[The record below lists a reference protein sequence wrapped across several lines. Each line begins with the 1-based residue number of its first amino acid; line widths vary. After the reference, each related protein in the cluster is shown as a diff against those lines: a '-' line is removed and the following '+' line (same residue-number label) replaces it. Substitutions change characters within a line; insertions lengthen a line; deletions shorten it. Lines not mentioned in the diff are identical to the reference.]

1 MPSKLVRWCAAI
13 SAAIAVVAPAASRA
27 DDLRLTLEDARQRA
41 LSDSPSLRTA
51 EAALAA
57 ARGRST
63 QSSLG
68 PNPELRV
75 DLESF
80 DGSGPYRGLNSSETT
95 VGVSQTLEL
104 GGKRRTRMAA
114 AKAEALAVE
123 IKLAIAKAD
132 LLQEVSNRYIDA
144 WGAQEKAR
152 LAREAVARAE
162 DLSQAAQLLVDT
174 GREPPLRALRARNAA
189 AAAQA
194 ELQAAL
200 ADDVTARSALGAL
213 WSAPSATFS
222 FDLPPPTVSP
232 SASLPKG
239 DALDVRL
246 AEAELTN
253 ATAILEREKA
263 LATPNVTIEG
273 GVRRFEETD
282 DHALV
287 ASVVMPIPIRDRN
300 QGAIAAARADVTAAE
315 VRRNQALADAIRA
328 ERDARGRLAAAELQ
342 VATMT
347 GGALPEAEQALRLA
361 RLGYAAGKFS
371 LLEVLDAESAL
382 HDIRI
387 SHIQAEQARAKSQA
401 ALARA
406 LAR

>member
-1 MPSKLVRWCAAI
+1 M
-13 SAAIAVVAPAASRA
+13 
-27 DDLRLTLEDARQRA
+27 
-41 LSDSPSLRTA
+41 
-51 EAALAA
+51 
-57 ARGRST
+57 
-63 QSSLG
+63 
-68 PNPELRV
+68 
-75 DLESF
+75 
-80 DGSGPYRGLNSSETT
+80 
-95 VGVSQTLEL
+95 
-104 GGKRRTRMAA
+104 
-114 AKAEALAVE
+114 
-123 IKLAIAKAD
+123 
-132 LLQEVSNRYIDA
+132 
-144 WGAQEKAR
+144 
-152 LAREAVARAE
+152 
-162 DLSQAAQLLVDT
+162 
-174 GREPPLRALRARNAA
+174 
-189 AAAQA
+189 
-194 ELQAAL
+194 
-200 ADDVTARSALGAL
+200 
-213 WSAPSATFS
+213 
-222 FDLPPPTVSP
+222 
-232 SASLPKG
+232 
-239 DALDVRL
+239 
-246 AEAELTN
+246 
-253 ATAILEREKA
+253 
-263 LATPNVTIEG
+263 
-273 GVRRFEETD
+273 RRFEETD